1 MVLAKMA
8 FRNIFR
14 QKRRTLFTG
23 LSVGGGFALAAI
35 FIGWADGSYDGII
48 NQFTRTRLGQIQ
60 VHAAGYLDKPTLY
73 KTIPDPARIEP
84 LLDRTRGVESWTPRV
99 YAAGLASLG
108 DKTAGVQIIGIDPD
122 REERTTRMSRMI
134 VRGGPLA
141 GPEAREALVG
151 RGLAD
156 ILGARPGDDI
166 VLLSQGADGS
176 IAEDQFALAGVVSM
190 GDAVTDR
197 TALYLPLRTAQD
209 YLVLNDRVHEI
220 AVVITK
226 LGRARAI
233 SAELEAA
240 IGDRAVAVEPWQVF
254 AKAFYQA
261 MRADKAGMW
270 VMLLVI
276 VIIVAVGVLNTVL
289 MAVLERRREYGLLK
303 ALGTK
308 PGRIIRLVLLEVLFL
323 SILASLAGAAIG
335 LGTNA
340 ILSRHGIK
348 FGSGLTYGGMVFDTM
363 TSEINLRSFII
374 PAITVVLCAVVVSL
388 VPAIK
393 AARTEPARTM
403 RMH

>member
-1 MVLAKMA
+1 MA

-233 SAELEAA
+233 SAELESA

-340 ILSRHGIK
+340 ILSHHGIK